1 MEDGSD
7 QAQPTQYSFTIKDI
21 QAQALNDQQRLQ
33 TYSQVDE
40 FLKPKTET
48 KPQYNF
54 VLNQGNQLMTTTAS
68 QQLKQIMPTSQPN
81 QYVLTTNSG
90 MRTVTAQ
97 QQQQQPQTT
106 SQKTIQMVQSQSK
119 SQCIVMKDQN
129 QQVYQL
135 KLEPQMSTADGQ
147 TIYQLNP
154 VHQTFQVSFVGGSF
168 SSRYILIFP
177 LVDGDVTTFEQSGRR
192 LFNAVH
198 DSDQF
203 GG

>member
-7 QAQPTQYSFTIKDI
+7 QAQQPQQYSFTIKEI
-21 QAQALNDQQRLQ
+21 QSQALNDQQRMQ

-40 FLKPKTET
+40 FLKPKTDV

-54 VLNQGNQLMTTTAS
+54 VLNQGNQLQQITTTSSAS
-68 QQLKQIMPTSQPN
+68 PQLKQIMPTSQPN

-97 QQQQQPQTT
+97 QQQPQQTT
-106 SQKTIQMVQSQSK
+106 SQKTIQMMQSQPK
-119 SQCIVMKDQN
+119 QQCIVMKDQN

-135 KLEPQMSTADGQ
+135 KLEPQMSTVDGQ

-154 VHQTFQVSFVGGSF
+154 VHQTFQVSFYRWSSSDFTNVLSF
-168 SSRYILIFP
+168 
-177 LVDGDVTTFEQSGRR
+177 RR
-192 LFNAVH
+192 
-198 DSDQF
+198 
-203 GG
+203 